1 MLLSVDG
8 RGIWHVWGTGEVYTV
23 VLWEDLRE
31 RDHLENLG
39 VDGRITLK
47 WDG

>member
-1 MLLSVDG
+1 MG
-8 RGIWHVWGTGEVYTV
+8 GAYGTYGGQERCIQGFCG
-23 VLWEDLRE
+23 EDLKE